1 VNASD
6 VVSAAERLARATHE
20 DFERG
25 SSDYWGEYCL
35 FRAFLNA
42 TDLRVFSNGDPMYRV
57 NLDPREDKVF
67 ESQFG
72 PQQVLVDDEREGG
85 GRTEALIREVFPG
98 AVRLGGAAA
107 E

>member
-1 VNASD
+1 MNAAN
-6 VVSAAERLARATHE
+6 VVSAAERLATATQE
-20 DFERG
+20 AFERR

-42 TDLRVFSNGDPMYRV
+42 TDLRVFSNADPMYRPHV
-57 NLDPREDKVF
+57 DPPEDKVF

-72 PQQVLVDDEREGG
+72 PEQVLIDDERGG
-85 GRTEALIREVFPG
+85 GERIEAVIRKVFPG
-98 AVRLGGAAA
+98 AVRIGDAAA